1 MRNRM
6 RKYSLI
12 LLVATLLGA
21 CTSLPKNVIATPRVE
36 LRDVQVLG
44 LGFNNQSFLL
54 SFDVSNPN
62 AFPLPVRSIDYGVK
76 LDGKRFASGATESD
90 FTVPAQSAAQFAISV
105 DLNLLQ
111 TAPQLLAVVRDSS
124 RGTIPYEL
132 EGSLGVNIPLT
143 PPVRY
148 RSSGTIRLSSR

>member
-1 MRNRM
+1 MGNRL
-6 RKYSLI
+6 RKHSLI
-12 LLVATLLGA
+12 LLVVTFLGA
-21 CTSLPKNVIATPRVE
+21 CTSLPQNVIATPRVE
-36 LRDVQVLG
+36 LRDVQLLG

-90 FTVPAQSAAQFAISV
+90 FTVPAHSATQFAISV

-132 EGSLGVNIPLT
+132 EGSFGVNIPLT